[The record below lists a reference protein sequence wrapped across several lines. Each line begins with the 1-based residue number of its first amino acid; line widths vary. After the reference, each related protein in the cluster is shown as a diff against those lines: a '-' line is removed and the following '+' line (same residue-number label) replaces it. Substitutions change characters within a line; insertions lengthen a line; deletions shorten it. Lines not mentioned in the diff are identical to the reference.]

1 MKEKVLNVLRLLALF
16 LFFVVVASIAAE
28 TRFFI
33 PHSTRTT
40 SSDYVVPVIS
50 MPTAGFL
57 SPATA
62 TVSVPKDTA
71 VKIPVLPTGTKQ
83 LRIYVNPGED
93 INFGPANVA
102 SGTTYP
108 GIASG
113 SLSDPIIVGTLTPDI
128 YLIGR
133 TDAATATLICQ

>member
-1 MKEKVLNVLRLLALF
+1 MKEKILNVLRVVAFF
-16 LFFVVVASIAAE
+16 LFFVAAVSIAGE

-40 SSDYVVPVIS
+40 SSDYVVPVIAQPS
-50 MPTAGFL
+50 AGFL
-57 SPATA
+57 TPATA
-62 TVSVPKDTA
+62 TVSVPEDTA
-71 VKIPVLPTGTKQ
+71 VKIPALPAGTKQ
-83 LRIYVNPGED
+83 LRIYVNPGAD
-93 INFGPANVA
+93 VNFGPANVA
-102 SGTTYP
+102 SGTAYP
-108 GIASG
+108 EIASG